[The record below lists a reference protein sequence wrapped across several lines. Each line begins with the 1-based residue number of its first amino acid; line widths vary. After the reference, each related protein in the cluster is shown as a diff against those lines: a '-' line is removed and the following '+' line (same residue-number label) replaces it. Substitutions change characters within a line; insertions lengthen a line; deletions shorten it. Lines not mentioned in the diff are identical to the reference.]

1 MEFSKFSL
9 LLSRVREESPCCLWR
24 SVTGTRYCTSVPTA
38 ARGQYVALWTEGDI
52 SIFIRGLAL
61 QNSTVDRGVLN
72 STALEVDSR
81 GGSLASRRRRGRGGC
96 SVGPRGQSQSPIPD
110 LRTWAQ
116 AFATTSAVNLDERG
130 VGVRNCA
137 KTLASFSLF
146 VCD

>member
-72 STALEVDSR
+72 STALEVESR
-81 GGSLASRRRRGRGGC
+81 GREPRFAEEERQGRMFSRSPGAESESDPRPADLGTSLCHHLGR
-96 SVGPRGQSQSPIPD
+96 
-110 LRTWAQ
+110 
-116 AFATTSAVNLDERG
+116 
-130 VGVRNCA
+130 
-137 KTLASFSLF
+137 
-146 VCD
+146 